1 MAIAVTWPA
10 ARVSDRI
17 GRRPLILIGGAVAGL
32 GVLVLIFGGYR
43 WMPPAILTPLAGLL
57 GLPELVAQTLAAGL
71 LIGAGLGAFLS
82 VDWAFITDVIPVT
95 QAGLFFGFSNI
106 ATAGSGII
114 ARFIAGFL
122 LDHFNAGPP
131 ILRLP
136 GGYPVIFGLFFCW
149 LVIGTAL
156 ILKVKVRT
164 T

>member
-1 MAIAVTWPA
+1 MPE
-10 ARVSDRI
+10 
-17 GRRPLILIGGAVAGL
+17 PLL
-32 GVLVLIFGGYR
+32 G
-43 WMPPAILTPLAGLL
+43 PLAAVLHV
-57 GLPELVAQTLAAGL
+57 PKLVAQTLAAGM

-82 VDWAFITDVIPVT
+82 VDWAFIPDVIPAE

-114 ARFIAGFL
+114 ARFVAGFL

-149 LVIGTAL
+149 LVLGTAL
-156 ILKVKVRT
+156 ILKVRGRPR
-164 T
+164 